1 MLISH
6 LGIMYCVP
14 YHMLTTDNMT
24 LSPEYYLAKYFTVIL
39 FGRV

>member
-1 MLISH
+1 
-6 LGIMYCVP
+6 
-14 YHMLTTDNMT
+14 MLTTDNMT